1 MRKHLALLTNEVSR
15 FKSFNEAPHLA
26 RKCATRRIDSPCNTL
41 FFKKKESYKF
51 IYLNKY
57 LIVALHADA
66 YFPLCC
72 KVLLYFILQIEV
84 VEIQI

>member
-57 LIVALHADA
+57 LIVH
-66 YFPLCC
+66 YMPMHIFLCVVKC
-72 KVLLYFILQIEV
+72 SDILFCR
-84 VEIQI
+84 